1 MAGLSTGFGCVN
13 GSARVA
19 LRQKIWIGIDVGR
32 IGHHVCVVDE
42 NGKVCW
48 SGKLANDQRAI
59 EAVIDRARK
68 TGIESQ
74 WAIEL
79 TSPLAALLITVLLAA
94 GESVVYVP
102 GRMVA
107 TMTGVFR
114 GEGKTDAKDAHVIA
128 DTARMRGDLQPVTA
142 PDELVAELTQLSS
155 YRSDLMGDWV
165 RGVNQL
171 RAMLGAIFPALEAA
185 FDYSARSPLILV
197 AGMCTPA
204 EIGDAGIDGVTA
216 HLTENGAWRKGIDAM
231 AAAAVAAAGTQDI
244 AVPGEATTAILIKRL
259 AVKLLELD
267 REIKDLDKQ
276 ITARFR
282 EHPPAAIIELL
293 PGMGPHLGTEFLVS
307 TGGDAVAEFHTPGR
321 LASYAGL
328 VPVPRDSGRI
338 SGNLHRPK
346 RYNRRLRRVFF
357 MAALSSIK
365 NEGPSRTFYQRKRTE
380 RLIHTQ
386 ALLASARRL
395 VDVLWA
401 LLRDNRPFDTKPP
414 SITGVPAAA

>member
-1 MAGLSTGFGCVN
+1 M
-13 GSARVA
+13 
-19 LRQKIWIGIDVGR
+19 
-32 IGHHVCVVDE
+32 DE
-42 NGKVCW
+42 SGKVCW
-48 SGKLANDQRAI
+48 SGKFGNDQRAI
-59 EAVIDRARK
+59 EAVITRARK
-68 TGIESQ
+68 TGIELR
-74 WAIEL
+74 WAIDL
-79 TSPLAALLITVLLAA
+79 TSPLAALLITVLLSA

-102 GRMVA
+102 GRVVA
-107 TMTGVFR
+107 AMTGIFR
-114 GEGKTDAKDAHVIA
+114 GEGKTDAKDARVIA
-128 DTARMRGDLQPVTA
+128 DTARMRNDLTPVTA
-142 PDELVAELTQLSS
+142 PGDLIAELTQLSS
-155 YRSDLMGDWV
+155 YRTDLMGDWV

-171 RAMLGAIFPALEAA
+171 RAMLASIFPALEAA

-197 AGMCTPA
+197 ARLCTPV
-204 EIGDAGIDGVTA
+204 EIRDAGIDGVATY
-216 HLTENGAWRKGIDAM
+216 LTENGAWRKGIDAM
-231 AAAAVAAAGTQDI
+231 AAQAVAAAGTQDI
-244 AVPGEATTAILIKRL
+244 VVPGEATTATLIKGL
-259 AVKLLELD
+259 AVKLLDLD

-282 EHPPAAIIELL
+282 EHPQAAIIESL

-307 TGGDAVAEFHTPGR
+307 TGGDALAEFATPGR

-365 NEGPSRTFYQRKRTE
+365 NEGPSRIFYQRKRTE

-386 ALLASARRL
+386 ALLALARRL

-414 SITGVPAAA
+414 NVNGVPIAA

>member
-1 MAGLSTGFGCVN
+1 M
-13 GSARVA
+13 A
-19 LRQKIWIGIDVGR
+19 LRQRIWIGIDVGKV
-32 IGHHVCVVDE
+32 GHHVCVVDE
-42 NGKVCW
+42 AGKVCW
-48 SGKLANDQRAI
+48 SGKLANDQRGI
-59 EAVIDRARK
+59 EAVINRAHQ
-68 TGIESQ
+68 TGLELR
-74 WAIEL
+74 WAIDL
-79 TSPLAALLITVLLAA
+79 TSPLAALLITVLLTA
-94 GESVVYVP
+94 GEPVVYVP

-107 TMTGVFR
+107 TMTGIFR
-114 GEGKTDAKDAHVIA
+114 GEGKTDAKDARVIA
-128 DTARMRGDLQPVTA
+128 DTARMRSDLQAVTA
-142 PDELVAELTQLSS
+142 PDDLVAELTQLSS
-155 YRSDLMGDWV
+155 YRTDLMGDWV

-171 RAMLGAIFPALEAA
+171 RAMLASIFPALEAA

-197 AGMCTPA
+197 AGLCTPA
-204 EIGDAGIDGVTA
+204 EIRAAGIDGVTA
-216 HLTENGAWRKGIDAM
+216 HLTDNGAWRKGIAAM
-231 AAAAVAAAGTQDI
+231 VPAAVAAAGTQDV
-244 AVPGEATTAILIKRL
+244 AVPGEATTAALIKRL
-259 AVKLLELD
+259 AGKLLDLD

-282 EHPPAAIIELL
+282 EHPHAAIIESL

-307 TGGDAVAEFHTPGR
+307 TGGDALTEFGTPGR

-380 RLIHTQ
+380 RQVHTQ
-386 ALLASARRL
+386 ALLALARRL

-401 LLRDNRPFDTKPP
+401 LLRDNRPFGINPP
-414 SITGVPAAA
+414 NVGELTAAA